1 MKYSNEVKYANEVI
15 CKLSIEYACMQKP
28 TNHFR

>member
-15 CKLSIEYACMQKP
+15 CKLSIEYACMQKR
-28 TNHFR
+28 TNQSF